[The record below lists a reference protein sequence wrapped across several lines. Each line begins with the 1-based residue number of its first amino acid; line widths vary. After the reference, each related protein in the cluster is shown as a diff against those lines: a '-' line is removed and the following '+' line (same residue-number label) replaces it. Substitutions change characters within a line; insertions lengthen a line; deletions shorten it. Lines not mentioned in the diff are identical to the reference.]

1 MSGGST
7 SSQHEKESPGEM
19 HSDLK
24 RPETKAESVI
34 NGNVVAT
41 NDHLQRHIGNRQ
53 VQLIAIGG
61 SIGTATFVSIG
72 TGLARGGPVSLVL
85 AYTLYS
91 CMLGLV
97 NNSMAE
103 MSVYMPTTGAF
114 IRLAGHWV
122 DEAFGFMAGW
132 NFFLY
137 EAFLIPFEISALNLV
152 LTYWRDDIPVA
163 AVVAAC
169 IVLYFAINVLT
180 VKWFGESEFWLASG
194 KVLLIII
201 CFSFTFITMCGGNP
215 QRDAYG
221 FRYWKNP
228 GPFAEYQST
237 GDLGKFEGF
246 LAALWS
252 AAFTVVGPEYV
263 SMVAGECELP
273 RVYLKKAFKTTYIR
287 FGIFFIGSA
296 LTVSVVIPYNEKTL
310 VAIQNG
316 GSGGGTASASP
327 YVIAMNNLGVS
338 VLPHVTNAL
347 LVTSIFSA
355 GNAYTYY
362 GSRSL
367 YSLALEGQAPKFFRK
382 TTKHGVPIYC
392 LLAIM
397 LFPCLAFLNVSSS
410 SAKVLTWFTNLITA
424 AQIIDYVIIC
434 ITYIFFYRALKAQ
447 GIDRRTL
454 PYYGYFQPYC
464 AWIGGIFLFTVVC
477 VYGYTVYK
485 PGAFAIDAFFTY
497 YFMLLLAP
505 VTFLG
510 WKFVKKTKLIKP
522 EEADLIWEKPN
533 IDAYEAMYEGEPT
546 GFLKDVGNML
556 RFRRNKN
563 QSSA

>member
-24 RPETKAESVI
+24 RAETKAESVI

-382 TTKHGVPIYC
+382 TTKQGVPIYC

-434 ITYIFFYRALKAQ
+434 ITYISSTGRSRRRASTAALSPTTDTSSLIAPGSVESFFLQWYASMVILCTSRELL
-447 GIDRRTL
+447 RSMRSSRTTL
-454 PYYGYFQPYC
+454 CFYSPQSRT
-464 AWIGGIFLFTVVC
+464 W
-477 VYGYTVYK
+477 
-485 PGAFAIDAFFTY
+485 D
-497 YFMLLLAP
+497 
-505 VTFLG
+505 
-510 WKFVKKTKLIKP
+510 
-522 EEADLIWEKPN
+522 
-533 IDAYEAMYEGEPT
+533 
-546 GFLKDVGNML
+546 GNSS
-556 RFRRNKN
+556 RRRN
-563 QSSA
+563 